1 VILVFGCGG
10 DRDRQKRPQM
20 GAAAEAGADVLILT
34 SDNPRSEDPGSI
46 ASDVV
51 AGMRRTP
58 LVELDRRRAIRRAL
72 AEAGAAD
79 LVLIAG
85 KGHETT
91 QTTGDEVVPFDDR
104 RVAAE
109 ELAAAGAAP

>member
-1 VILVFGCGG
+1 VFGCGG
-10 DRDRQKRPQM
+10 DRDREKRPQM

-46 ASDVV
+46 ANDVV

-72 AEAGAAD
+72 AEADAAD